1 MCVACNH
8 TIHRKNHNFAWS
20 RDFAPALRCKPG
32 ETIHFECLD
41 AGDGHFKRGSTS
53 ADVATLDFS
62 RVNPVTG
69 PVYVEGAQPGDALKI
84 TFRKFIPS
92 GFGWTANIPGFGLLA
107 DQFPDPAL
115 HLWTYDPSTMA
126 PALYGP
132 KGKVPLKAFAGEV
145 GLAPAEP
152 GQHSVVPPRAVGG
165 NLDIRDLAE
174 GTTLYLP
181 VEVEGALFSVGDTHA
196 AQGDGEVCGTA
207 ISRLLVPSRVISTVR
222 VMRRRL
228 ASGRI

>member
-20 RDFAPALRCKPG
+20 RDFAPALKCKPG

-53 ADVATLDFS
+53 ADVATLDFA

-132 KGKVPLKAFAGEV
+132 
-145 GLAPAEP
+145 
-152 GQHSVVPPRAVGG
+152 
-165 NLDIRDLAE
+165 E
-174 GTTLYLP
+174 GS
-181 VEVEGALFSVGDTHA
+181 GA
-196 AQGDGEVCGTA
+196 AQGV
-207 ISRLLVPSRVISTVR
+207 
-222 VMRRRL
+222 RRRSRPR
-228 ASGRI
+228 AGGAWPAFRRAAARGRRQS